1 VFRLRVVL
9 GYLGKLAII
18 LGISMATSI
27 GWAWYYGEDPVPH
40 LISAVIACTVGA
52 ALLVIFRSR
61 QSLNPKEG
69 FALVA
74 LGWILASLL
83 GTLPY
88 FLSHTFTTF
97 ADAFFET
104 VSGFTTTGASV
115 LTDVEALPYSVL
127 WWRSLTHWLGGMGIM
142 MLFVAVIADIGGRAN
157 QIFHA
162 ELPGPLNDKLSPKV
176 GESARILWR
185 TYMVLSL
192 LCVIML
198 VLGGMPVF
206 DSLCHTFGAL
216 ATGGF
221 SIKNASIGYY
231 NSYSQWVITLFTFLA
246 GANFALHYIAWEKK
260 SLMGYVRNREFRLYT
275 FIVLAASLLI
285 LINLHPVTAWSE
297 EVTRQA
303 VFQVVTII
311 TTTGYATADFNQWP
325 DASRLILLT
334 LMLIGGCAG
343 STSGAIKVGRIQIML
358 KQSGIELERMVH
370 PQAVVPLR
378 IGSDVIDKRLL
389 INVLQFFFLY
399 VVIITMGSIFLSFY
413 DLDMITSLSAV
424 ISCLGNV
431 GPGFNL
437 VGPMSNYSMMPYL
450 VKIFLS
456 VLMLFGRLE
465 LFVLLLLLS
474 PGFWRR

>member
-1 VFRLRVVL
+1 MFRFRVVL

-27 GWAWYYGEDPVPH
+27 GWAFYYGEDPLPH
-40 LISAVIACTVGA
+40 VISAAIACA
-52 ALLVIFRSR
+52 AGVILLFIFRSR

-88 FLSHTFTTF
+88 FFSHTFTTF
-97 ADAFFET
+97 ADAFFES

-115 LTDVEALPYSVL
+115 LTDVEALPYGVL

-142 MLFVAVIADIGGRAN
+142 MLFVAIIADIGGRAN

-162 ELPGPLNDKLSPKV
+162 ELPGPVNDKLSPKV

-192 LCVIML
+192 VCVIML
-198 VLGGMPVF
+198 ILGGMPVF

-231 NSYSQWVITLFTFLA
+231 NTYCQWVITAFTFLA
-246 GANFALHYIAWEKK
+246 GANFALHYMAWERR
-260 SLMGYVRNREFRLYT
+260 SLRGYVRNLEFRLYT
-275 FIVLAASLLI
+275 AIVLAASLLI
-285 LINLHPVTAWSE
+285 LINLQPITAWNE
-297 EVTRQA
+297 ESIRQA
-303 VFQVVTII
+303 AFQVVTII

-325 DASRLILLT
+325 DASRMVLLT
-334 LMLIGGCAG
+334 LMLVGGCAG

-358 KQSGIELERMVH
+358 RQFRIELEKMVH
-370 PQAVVPLR
+370 PQAVIPLR
-378 IGSDVIDKRLL
+378 VGADVIDKRML
-389 INVLQFFFLY
+389 INVLQFCFIYTL
-399 VVIITMGSIFLSFY
+399 IIVLGTIFLSFY
-413 DLDMITSLSAV
+413 HLDLLTSLSAV
-424 ISCLGNV
+424 VSCLGNV

-437 VGPMSNYSMMPYL
+437 VGPMSNYSLMPYL
-450 VKIFLS
+450 VKIVLS
-456 VLMLFGRLE
+456 VLMLLGRLE
-465 LFVLLLLLS
+465 IFVLLLVLS